1 MSKIPKDPR
10 DIFNEFTKDYQDIY
24 GKDLVSI
31 ILYGSAASGNYIPKK
46 SDINFLIILTEEGIN
61 RLQQSFKTV
70 AQWHKRN
77 VSTPLFLTKS
87 YISSSLDS
95 FSIEFLN
102 MQKSYHVVFGE
113 DVLKELSFEKRHLR
127 LQCERELKG
136 KLLQLRQAYL
146 ESRGNPK
153 NLVPIIKNSL
163 TAFMSIFRALLTLK
177 DKDVPAAPESI
188 FSLVS
193 QELGVAEQTFVELL
207 KVKEGT
213 VKLSSTALNTLFE
226 NYIKEIR
233 TLAYSVD
240 QLTL

>member
-1 MSKIPKDPR
+1 MSKIPKDPK
-10 DIFNEFTKDYQDIY
+10 DIFNELTKDYQDSY

-95 FSIEFLN
+95 FPVEFLN

-146 ESRGNPK
+146 ESRGKPK
-153 NLVPIIKNSL
+153 NLIAIIKNSL
-163 TAFMSIFRALLTLK
+163 TAFISIFRALLSLK
-177 DKDVPAAPESI
+177 DKDVPAEPESV